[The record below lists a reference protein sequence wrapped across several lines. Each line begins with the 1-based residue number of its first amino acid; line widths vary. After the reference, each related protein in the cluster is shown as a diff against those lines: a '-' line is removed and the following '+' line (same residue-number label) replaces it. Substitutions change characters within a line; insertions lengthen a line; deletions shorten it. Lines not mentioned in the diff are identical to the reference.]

1 MSGRKK
7 NELGPRAGSLNPAGQ
22 GGKRGAHL
30 KAARSTA
37 AALKRPGIVN
47 EASPFALIGG
57 RGDARGR
64 GTLSARS
71 LLSGGRL
78 DVEMDDAAARRPL
91 FDSLPALA
99 SAAAMLCASSAA
111 AMPSGGAIS
120 REAAIDGEHHDVD
133 MYISQP
139 VSLRVDID
147 ALIAGIADLESP
159 LAAQNAAASTS
170 VMAPPQPLR
179 RPRLQTLS
187 QDHDDASIM
196 APPQPSQ
203 RGSQPVSLRVD
214 IDALI
219 AGIADLESPLA
230 AQDAAASTS
239 VMAPPWPSRRTPR
252 RLPLL
257 ADAVAAPAAAS
268 SAGISLTVS
277 AVAAEIMRNAAG
289 ITRLCASMPAPA
301 AAPAGVVMMMR
312 QEDSRELERV
322 RALAAARINPATR
335 LSLSIV
341 LLAAVHAAKLV
352 RRDGANKLSMPT
364 VRVDLAAANPNR
376 ARVFTRGEAGTACS
390 GSGGGDVDMRMAG
403 DSSGSLSENTIPL
416 QPGGARAVSA
426 AFAGGADAA
435 VTPHEYSPTPA
446 RVPLNFRRKHFFCD
460 ELWFRQSNALLD
472 AAIYVA
478 FGAPADTMTDT
489 GSTASSAGARAV
501 VVRALA
507 GSSLL
512 SVVSAEHDIF
522 ESDAAGTIATS
533 VSTFGVVGGVVV
545 PRRVREGVT
554 LAALDFD
561 IFMEQR
567 SAPRRCASHSH
578 IICHPRTLS
587 PRMRR
592 RRRLGAIAARCAR
605 SRLCGCRRTRMLS
618 ATLARASLPIAH
630 LSAATAAS
638 SANNLCRRR
647 VIYYASSASSGTS
660 SSAMPA
666 RGARRY

>member
-78 DVEMDDAAARRPL
+78 DVDSEMDDAAARRPL
-91 FDSLPALA
+91 SDSLPALA

-120 REAAIDGEHHDVD
+120 RAAAIDDGEHHDVD
-133 MYISQP
+133 MHIGP
-139 VSLRVDID
+139 
-147 ALIAGIADLESP
+147 
-159 LAAQNAAASTS
+159 
-170 VMAPPQPLR
+170 
-179 RPRLQTLS
+179 
-187 QDHDDASIM
+187 
-196 APPQPSQ
+196 
-203 RGSQPVSLRVD
+203 QPVSLRVD

-257 ADAVAAPAAAS
+257 ADAVTAPAA
-268 SAGISLTVS
+268 LTVS
-277 AVAAEIMRNAAG
+277 TVAAEIMRNAAG